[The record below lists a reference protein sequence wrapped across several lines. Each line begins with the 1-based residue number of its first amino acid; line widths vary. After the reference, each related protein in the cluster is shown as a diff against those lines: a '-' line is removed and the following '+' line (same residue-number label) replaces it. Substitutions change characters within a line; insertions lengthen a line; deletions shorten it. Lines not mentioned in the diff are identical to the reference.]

1 MQVLQKLIKF
11 ARKSPREK
19 MQSVLYHLEETEWYW
34 KNHSPGND
42 RTAYLIGLFGTG
54 RWYIKELIVSAL

>member
-1 MQVLQKLIKF
+1 VLQKLIRF

-19 MQSVLYHLEETEWYW
+19 MQSVLYHLEDTDWYW
-34 KNHSPGND
+34 KIHSSGND

-54 RWYIKELIVSAL
+54 GELEPNECRCLRS